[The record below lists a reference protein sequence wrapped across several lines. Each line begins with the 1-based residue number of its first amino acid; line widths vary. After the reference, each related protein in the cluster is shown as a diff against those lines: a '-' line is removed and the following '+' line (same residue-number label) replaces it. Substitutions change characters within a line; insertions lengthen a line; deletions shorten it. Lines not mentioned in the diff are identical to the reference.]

1 MLSAECLTNQ
11 GSEFRGE
18 FQDLLDHA
26 LIDHRRTSR
35 DHPQADGLA
44 ERMVQTCK
52 KGLRKICLTR
62 NKEDWDLALP
72 YIAMGY
78 RMSKHASLSHF
89 SPYFLLF
96 GRHPIPPSSI
106 AAQMDQVVDLDS
118 LTTWAKVI
126 AERAALFKRVMPM
139 AMENLSIAQHR
150 DTLRYAHTRGGSYK
164 PKVRQFDVGDFVY
177 LQRQPNDTLDISSGR
192 TILRIKAIMPSGV
205 LELQGA
211 DGRTI
216 RDHSKNCAPCHL
228 PNLDPTII
236 TSTWIPPLDYPCQV
250 CQRIDDADQMLLCD
264 NCNGGYHLFCL
275 KPELTQVPAGNWY
288 CSSCS
293 PTAP

>member
-1 MLSAECLTNQ
+1 
-11 GSEFRGE
+11 
-18 FQDLLDHA
+18 
-26 LIDHRRTSR
+26 
-35 DHPQADGLA
+35 
-44 ERMVQTCK
+44 
-52 KGLRKICLTR
+52 
-62 NKEDWDLALP
+62 
-72 YIAMGY
+72 
-78 RMSKHASLSHF
+78 
-89 SPYFLLF
+89 
-96 GRHPIPPSSI
+96 
-106 AAQMDQVVDLDS
+106 
-118 LTTWAKVI
+118 
-126 AERAALFKRVMPM
+126 MPM

-177 LQRQPNDTLDISSGR
+177 LQRQPNDTLDTSSSR
-192 TILRIKAIMPSGV
+192 TILRIKAIKASGV

-250 CQRIDDADQMLLCD
+250 CQRTDDADQMLFCD

-275 KPELTQVPAGNWY
+275 KPELTQVPADIWY

-293 PTAP
+293 PTTPWFLLRPCRAFPGLGLGGDTW